1 MIGALKDVNSK
12 SNAKIKKGND
22 DVIYDF
28 NHTMI
33 EILNK
38 ISKQVVVEVKN
49 HLDEKKERNQN
60 LEKPILN
67 KMDKLIQCKKNNLLF
82 EPRMIQESLL
92 VIEEVGSSSNVKFTN
107 YKSSPLRNMD
117 ERIIPNNLE
126 MNEPLEKVDPKYILG
141 IIE

>member
-1 MIGALKDVNSK
+1 
-12 SNAKIKKGND
+12 
-22 DVIYDF
+22 
-28 NHTMI
+28 MI
-33 EILNK
+33 ETLNK

-60 LEKPILN
+60 LGKPILN
-67 KMDKLIQCKKNNLLF
+67 KMDKLIQCKKKKNLLF

-117 ERIIPNNLE
+117 ERIILNNLE

>member
-1 MIGALKDVNSK
+1 MIRALKDVNSK
-12 SNAKIKKGND
+12 SNAKIRKGND

-67 KMDKLIQCKKNNLLF
+67 KMDKLIQCKK
-82 EPRMIQESLL
+82 
-92 VIEEVGSSSNVKFTN
+92 K
-107 YKSSPLRNMD
+107 
-117 ERIIPNNLE
+117 
-126 MNEPLEKVDPKYILG
+126 
-141 IIE
+141 